1 MRVALVVPG
10 DFDTTSGGFR
20 YDRRLVASLRATDDV
35 TVHSVPWRR
44 YPLGVADAPAVP
56 LSRFARDADVVV
68 VDELA
73 HPTFAV
79 GCAGGRAARETP
91 VVALVHHLRCD
102 EGGPE
107 APVARALERRFL
119 ARVDAA
125 LCTSSAT
132 ERAVERLS
140 PAPLSTLV
148 APPTADQFDP
158 GVSPPAVDARASE
171 TPFRVV
177 FLGAVVP
184 RKRPLALVDALAA
197 LPRDGETGTAW
208 EATLVGPQPEERY
221 ATRVRR
227 RCRRRGVADRVT
239 LTGALPTGDLERVLR
254 RGHALA
260 LPSRHEGFGIAALEG
275 MGFGL
280 VPVVTSSGGATDL
293 VTHGETGFLVP
304 PEGVGAVAAALS
316 TLATDRDRL
325 ARVGRAALGRY
336 RAHPPWEETAAR
348 VRTFLAR
355 LVDASP
361 PPTAEAA

>member
-1 MRVALVVPG
+1 MRVAFVVPG

-20 YDRRLVASLRATDDV
+20 YDRRLVASLRETDDV

-44 YPLGVADAPAVP
+44 YPLALADAPITP
-56 LSRFARDADVVV
+56 LSRFSAEADVVV

-73 HPTFAV
+73 HPTFA
-79 GCAGGRAARETP
+79 ARRGRSSGDDTP

-119 ARVDAA
+119 GRVDAA
-125 LCTSSAT
+125 VCTSSAT
-132 ERAVERLS
+132 ERAVETLS
-140 PAPLSTLV
+140 PSPFPTVV

-158 GVSPPAVDARASE
+158 DVSGEEIDARAAE
-171 TPFRVV
+171 TAFRVV
-177 FLGAVVP
+177 FLGSVVP

-197 LPRDGETGTAW
+197 LDDLW
-208 EATLVGPQPEERY
+208 EATLVGPQSSKRY
-221 ATRVRR
+221 AARVRS

-239 LTGALPTGDLERVLR
+239 LTGPLDTTDLAGVLR
-254 RGHALA
+254 RSHALA

-280 VPVVTSSGGATDL
+280 PAVVTHSGGATDL

-316 TLATDRDRL
+316 TLAGDRTRL
-325 ARVGRAALGRY
+325 ARMGRAALARY
-336 RAHPPWEETAAR
+336 RAHPPWEETAER
-348 VRTFLAR
+348 VRRFLSR
-355 LVDASP
+355 LVDRPSTLAS
-361 PPTAEAA
+361 EAA

>member
-1 MRVALVVPG
+1 MRIAFVVPG

-20 YDRRLVASLRATDDV
+20 YDRRLVASLRETDDV

-44 YPLGVADAPAVP
+44 YPLAVADAPTTP
-56 LSRFARDADVVV
+56 LSRFSADADVVV

-73 HPTFAV
+73 HPTFAAR
-79 GCAGGRAARETP
+79 CGRSPGDDTS

-125 LCTSSAT
+125 VCTSSAT
-132 ERAVERLS
+132 ERAVETCS
-140 PAPLSTLV
+140 PSPLPTLV

-158 GVSPPAVDARASE
+158 DVSGGEVDARATE

-177 FLGAVVP
+177 FLGSVVP

-197 LPRDGETGTAW
+197 LDGERETNW
-208 EATLVGPQPEERY
+208 EATLVGPQPHKRY
-221 ATRVRR
+221 AARARS

-239 LTGALPTGDLERVLR
+239 LAGPLETADLAGVLR
-254 RGHALA
+254 RSHVLA

-280 VPVVTSSGGATDL
+280 PAVVTHAGGATDL

-316 TLATDRDRL
+316 ALAGDRTRL
-325 ARVGRAALGRY
+325 ARMGRAALGRY
-336 RAHPPWEETAAR
+336 HAHPLWEETAAR

-355 LVDASP
+355 LADESP
-361 PPTAEAA
+361 TPAPEAA